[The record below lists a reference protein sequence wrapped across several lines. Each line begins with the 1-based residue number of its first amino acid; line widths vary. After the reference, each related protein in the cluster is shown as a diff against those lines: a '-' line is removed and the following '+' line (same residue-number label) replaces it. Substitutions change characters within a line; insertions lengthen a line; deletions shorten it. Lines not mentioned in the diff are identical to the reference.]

1 MNHHKALVGIC
12 GFQLIIFFRW
22 SVVGVE
28 VERHLSVEVQQISHR
43 ASLTQLTKLAAAI
56 AARGDEQST
65 LAAIDNY

>member
-12 GFQLIIFFRW
+12 GFQLIIFF
-22 SVVGVE
+22 SIVGVE

-43 ASLTQLTKLAAAI
+43 ASLTQLTNLAAPI

>member
-1 MNHHKALVGIC
+1 M
-12 GFQLIIFFRW
+12 
-22 SVVGVE
+22 GVE